1 MTTSFLS
8 RAAKIVNDVPH
19 AKRSYLLQILTG
31 RTSLSSSGFPYISER
46 SFRLFLTHIPHLFAD
61 SNSLLTWLAKAE
73 KRAEKTKEFSQIE
86 RESFLRALQVLR
98 TIIYSA
104 AVCAPPDLWILRHVL
119 SVHSQ
124 LGITRLI
131 SSGAEVNP
139 DELSGKLNLDPKH
152 LSWDFSLLHS
162 KGYLQPTRKGYV
174 IANSKQAIDIFRNIT
189 PIPIQFLRDM
199 VDPLL
204 AMLTSSRSKSDTKE
218 LVSFFLSYSGPQ
230 QKSKGWY
237 ASRYDL
243 QVGYRLVPLVLAL
256 HSMKITKK
264 LEEGSNL
271 LKVVPGITPEMIQLL
286 LNAGMI
292 QGNHLLTSLGL
303 RVLQRAP
310 GPFGII
316 HAYTPYMQALNDKL
330 TCKGSQTWVHRG
342 KNIAASQDANRK
354 TFETANDSYDQFC
367 SDHNIRCSI
376 FIEHALGQGEAT
388 RQRLQREGE
397 DHIQYFGADLED
409 AAIDKAE
416 DLQKQGALPKNM
428 IFIRKADIANP
439 QIVIK
444 AVKGAGFSTQNSV
457 MFVGNGFHEVRSQT
471 NQKIVDVFRQY
482 CEAGILVI
490 FTEESALSDYD
501 LAHTGWNTYHAGFRY
516 VHELSGQGLRPV
528 FGTDRFGRHSWKICA
543 ALGGYAVLSKYC
555 AHTRTIY
562 PFPKKGGY
570 NPPISMTYF
579 CVPDALARSLG
590 YFPRDWSSVSRAQMR
605 DA

>member
-1 MTTSFLS
+1 MSASFLS
-8 RAAKIVNDVPH
+8 RAAKISANLTHP
-19 AKRSYLLQILTG
+19 KRSYLLQILTG

-61 SNSLLTWLAKAE
+61 GYSLLSWLSKIE
-73 KRAEKTKEFSQIE
+73 TRADKTKEFLHTE
-86 RESFLRALQVLR
+86 RESFLRAVQVLR

-119 SVHSQ
+119 SVHAQ

-131 SSGAEVNP
+131 STGVEVNP
-139 DELSGKLNLDPKH
+139 DELAGKLNLDSKY

-162 KGYLQPTRKGYV
+162 RGYLQPTRKGYV
-174 IANSKQAIDIFRNIT
+174 IADSKQAVDLFRNIA

-199 VDPLL
+199 AEPLL
-204 AMLTSSRSKSDTKE
+204 AILISSRTDRDTKE
-218 LVSFFLSYSGPQ
+218 LVSFFLDYSGPQ
-230 QKSKGWY
+230 RKSKGWF

-256 HSMKITKK
+256 HSLKITKK

-271 LKVVPGITPEMIQLL
+271 LKVVPRLTPEMIKILV
-286 LNAGMI
+286 NAGMI
-292 QGNHLLTSLGL
+292 QTNHKLTSLGL
-303 RVLQRAP
+303 RILQRGP

-316 HAYTPYMQALNDKL
+316 HAYTPYMQVLNDKL
-330 TCKGSQTWVHRG
+330 TGKGSQTWLHRG

-354 TFETANDSYDQFC
+354 TFEMANDSYDLFC
-367 SDHNIRCSI
+367 KDHNLRCAI

-388 RQRLQREGE
+388 RQRLQGEGE

-416 DLQKQGALPKNM
+416 DLQKQGVLPKNM
-428 IFIRKADIANP
+428 IFIRNADIANP
-439 QIVIK
+439 QIVID
-444 AVKGAGFSTQNSV
+444 AVKRAGFSTQNSV
-457 MFVGNGFHEVRSQT
+457 MFVGNGFHEVRGQT

-501 LAHTGWNTYHAGFRY
+501 LVRTGWNTYHAGFRY

-579 CVPDALARSLG
+579 CVPGSLARSLG
-590 YFPRDWSSVSRAQMR
+590 YFPRDWSAAQMR

>member
-1 MTTSFLS
+1 MSTSFLI
-8 RAAKIVNDVPH
+8 RAGKVLGDLTHPQ
-19 AKRSYLLQILTG
+19 RSYLLQILTG

-46 SFRLFLTHIPHLFAD
+46 SFRLFLAHVPHLFAD
-61 SNSLLTWLAKAE
+61 GNRLLSWLAKVE
-73 KRAEKTKEFSQIE
+73 KCVEKTKEFSQTE
-86 RESFLRALQVLR
+86 RESFSRSLQVLR

-131 SSGAEVNP
+131 STGAEINP
-139 DELSGKLNLDPKH
+139 DELAEKLNLDPKH

-162 KGYLQPTRKGYV
+162 RGYLQPTRKGYV
-174 IANSKQAIDIFRNIT
+174 IADSNQAIDIFRNIT

-204 AMLTSSRSKSDTKE
+204 AILTSSRTQRDTNE
-218 LVSFFLSYSGPQ
+218 LVSFFLNYSGPQ
-230 QKSKGWY
+230 RKSKGWF

-264 LEEGSNL
+264 LEEGSSL
-271 LKVVPGITPEMIQLL
+271 LKVVPRLTPEMTQLL
-286 LNAGMI
+286 VNAGMI
-292 QGNHLLTSLGL
+292 EGKNQLTSLGL

-316 HAYTPYMQALNDKL
+316 HAYTPYMQVLNDKL
-330 TCKGSQTWVHRG
+330 TCKGSQTWVHRA

-354 TFETANDSYDQFC
+354 TFEMANDCYDQFC
-367 SDHNIRCSI
+367 KDHNLRWSI

-397 DHIQYFGADLED
+397 NYIQYFGADLED

-416 DLQKQGALPKNM
+416 ELQKQNVLPKNM

-439 QIVIK
+439 QTVIE
-444 AVKGAGFSTQNSV
+444 AVTHAGFSTQNSV
-457 MFVGNGFHEVRSQT
+457 MFVGNGFHEARSQT

-482 CEAGILVI
+482 CEAGILII

-501 LAHTGWNTYHAGFRY
+501 LVHTGWNTYHAGFRY

-590 YFPRDWSSVSRAQMR
+590 YFPRDWSSASVR
-605 DA
+605 

>member
-1 MTTSFLS
+1 MVTTFFS
-8 RAAKIVNDVPH
+8 RAAKILADLPH
-19 AKRSYLLQILTG
+19 PKRGYLLQILTG

-46 SFRLFLTHIPHLFAD
+46 SFRSFLAHIPHLFAD
-61 SNSLLTWLAKAE
+61 GKLLQSWLTQVE
-73 KRAEKTKEFSQIE
+73 KRVDKTKEFSQTE
-86 RESFLRALQVLR
+86 RESFFRALQVLR
-98 TIIYSA
+98 TVIYSA

-131 SSGAEVNP
+131 STGAEINA
-139 DELSGKLNLDPKH
+139 DELAEKLQLDPKH
-152 LSWDFSLLHS
+152 LSCDLSLLHS
-162 KGYLQPTRKGYV
+162 RGYLQPTRKGYV
-174 IANSKQAIDIFRNIT
+174 IADSKQAADIFRNIT

-204 AMLTSSRSKSDTKE
+204 TILTTPRTKSDTKE
-218 LVSFFLSYSGPQ
+218 LVSFFLNYSGPQ
-230 QKSKGWY
+230 RKSKGWF

-256 HSMKITKK
+256 HSMKITKH

-271 LKVVPGITPEMIQLL
+271 LKVVPRLTAEMIQLL
-286 LNAGMI
+286 FNAGMI
-292 QGNHLLTSLGL
+292 EKNIRLTSLGL

-316 HAYTPYMQALNDKL
+316 HAYTPYMQVLNDKL
-330 TCKGSQTWVHRG
+330 TRKGSQTWVHRG

-354 TFETANDSYDQFC
+354 TFEMANDSFDQFC
-367 SDHNIRCSI
+367 KDHNFHCSI

-397 DHIQYFGADLED
+397 NHIQYFGADLED

-416 DLQKQGALPKNM
+416 ELQRQGVLPKNM

-439 QIVIK
+439 QIVID
-444 AVKGAGFSTQNSV
+444 AVKHAGFSTQNSV

-482 CEAGILVI
+482 CDAGILVI

-501 LAHTGWNTYHAGFRY
+501 LGRTGWNTYHAGFRY

-528 FGTDRFGRHSWKICA
+528 FGTDRFGRHSWRICA

-555 AHTRTIY
+555 EHTRTIY

-579 CVPDALARSLG
+579 CVPDALARNLG
-590 YFPRDWSSVSRAQMR
+590 YFPRDWSSIR
-605 DA
+605 